1 MPCALGTALVPVP
14 ASGQMVTMQVVPKQ
28 PSIKG
33 PDELFSGDVY
43 IDPIARGQ
51 DPSRIQVSAVHFTPG
66 ARTAWHAHGLG
77 QTLLVIEGVGFV
89 QSRGEAR
96 HEIRA
101 GDILYAS
108 PGEEHWHG
116 AASAHF
122 MTHISMTEN
131 DPDRPDRWGS
141 HVTDDEYNGV

>member
-1 MPCALGTALVPVP
+1 MK
-14 ASGQMVTMQVVPKQ
+14 TMQIFTKQ

-33 PDELFSGDVY
+33 PAELFSGDVY
-43 IDPIARGQ
+43 VDPIARGQ
-51 DPSRIQVSAVHFTPG
+51 DPSRLQVSAVHFTPG

-77 QTLLVIEGVGFV
+77 QTLLVTEGIGLI
-89 QSRGEAR
+89 QSRGEEV

-116 AASAHF
+116 AAPTHF
-122 MTHISMTEN
+122 MTHISMTES
-131 DPDRPDRWGS
+131 DPTRPDRWGS
-141 HVTDDEYNGV
+141 HVTDEEYRGP